1 MVAKLDALYYGD
13 NLVWLRNH
21 DIFVSDSIDLIYL
34 DPPFNSNAD
43 YNVIFNEP
51 SGEQSQAQIQAF
63 DDTWGWD
70 KEACSIA
77 LKELGM
83 AGGKPEVVD
92 YINWIANR
100 GDGFSKSTAA
110 YLSMMAIRLVELK
123 RILKTTGSIYLHCD
137 STASHYLKT
146 VMDTIFKPENF
157 RSEII
162 WRRTGSNSAAKR
174 FGPIHQ
180 TILYYVKSKKAP
192 YYPITLPYTKGYI
205 EDYFTEM
212 DENGRYRPVLL
223 TGTGIRHGD
232 SGNKWHDYN
241 PTSSG
246 RHWAIPDYLNQ
257 KYKEFSGKNLEEYPF
272 LERLDELDELGLI
285 HWGKK
290 EGGGV
295 PNYKYYLEDA
305 PGVLCQDIWAYQP
318 GTEGCVYGLPEQG
331 IDQDVKWL
339 STKDKER
346 LGYPTQ
352 KPEGLLNRIINSS
365 SKEGDVVLDP
375 FCGCGT
381 TIASA
386 QKLKRQWIGID
397 VTWLAIDKVEKRL
410 RESYG
415 NKIKKT
421 YYVKGQPVDVASA
434 RALAK
439 KNKKEF
445 EIWAISLV
453 QAAQREHDGGVDGLL
468 SIPESKKINTKV
480 IVQVKGGEN
489 LNPGMVRDLMGT
501 IEKEKAAIG
510 LLITLEEPTVGMNEI
525 ASHSEYYESPIWHK
539 KFHRIQ
545 IRTIEQIFENNL
557 FELPWG
563 ENPTNKAE
571 IAQEPNHQKPL
582 L

>member
-1 MVAKLDALYYGD
+1 MTNILNALYYGD
-13 NLVWLRNH
+13 NLTWLRNH
-21 DIFVSDSIDLIYL
+21 DIFPNDSVDLIYL
-34 DPPFNSNAD
+34 DPPFNSDAD

-51 SGEQSQAQIQAF
+51 SGEQSQAQIKAF

-70 KEACSIA
+70 KDACAVA

-92 YINWIANR
+92 YINWVASR

-110 YLSMMAIRLVELK
+110 YLSMMSIRLIEL
-123 RILKTTGSIYLHCD
+123 RRVLRQTGSIYLHCD
-137 STASHYLKT
+137 PTASHYLKT
-146 VMDTIFKPENF
+146 IMDTIFGADNF
-157 RSEII
+157 RSELI

-180 TILYYVKSKKAP
+180 TIFYYVKSKLAP
-192 YYPITLPYTKGYI
+192 YYPVALPYTKGYI

-212 DENGRYRPVLL
+212 DERGRYRPVLL
-223 TGTGIRHGD
+223 TGSGIRHGD
-232 SGNKWHDYN
+232 SGKKWRDYN

-246 RHWAIPDYLNQ
+246 RHWAIPDYLNN
-257 KYKEFSGKNLEEYPF
+257 KFKELTGKNLEEYPF
-272 LERLDELDELGLI
+272 LKRFDELDDLGLI

-331 IDQDVKWL
+331 IDQGVKWL

-346 LGYPTQ
+346 LGYQTQ
-352 KPEGLLNRIINSS
+352 KPEGLLDRIIKAS
-365 SKEGDVVLDP
+365 SKEGDLILDP

-386 QKLKRQWIGID
+386 QKLKRCWIGID

-410 RESYG
+410 KESYSD
-415 NKIKKT
+415 KIKKT
-421 YYVKGQPVDVASA
+421 YFVKGQPVDVASA

-453 QAAQREHDGGVDGLL
+453 EAAQREHDGGVDGLL
-468 SIPESKKINTKV
+468 SIPESKKNIAKV
-480 IVQVKGGEN
+480 VVQVKGGEN
-489 LNPGMVRDLMGT
+489 LNPGMVRDLIGT
-501 IEKEKAAIG
+501 IENEKAAIG
-510 LLITLEEPTVGMNEI
+510 LLITLEEPTAGMNEL
-525 ASHSEYYESPIWHK
+525 ANHSGFYESPIWHK
-539 KFHRIQ
+539 KFPRIQ
-545 IRTIEQIFENNL
+545 IRTVGQIFDGKF

-563 ENPTNKAE
+563 ENPANKAKLV
-571 IAQEPNHQKPL
+571 QEQKHQKPL

>member
-1 MVAKLDALYYGD
+1 MTKPNALYYGD
-13 NLVWLRNH
+13 NLNWLRNH
-21 DIFVSDSIDLIYL
+21 DIFPNNSVDLIYL
-34 DPPFNSNAD
+34 DPPFNSDAD

-70 KEACSIA
+70 KESCAIA
-77 LKELGM
+77 LKDLGM

-92 YINWIANR
+92 YINWVANR

-110 YLSMMAIRLVELK
+110 YLSMMAIRLIELRRVLNDK
-123 RILKTTGSIYLHCD
+123 GAIYLHCD
-137 STASHYLKT
+137 TAASHYLKN
-146 VMDTIFKPENF
+146 VMDVIFGATNF

-180 TILYYVKSKKAP
+180 TIFYYVKTKLAP
-192 YYPITLPYTKGYI
+192 YYPIALPYTKGYI
-205 EDYFTEM
+205 EDYFTEN
-212 DENGRYRPVLL
+212 DERGRYRPVLL
-223 TGTGIRHGD
+223 TGPGTRKGD
-232 SGNKWHDYN
+232 SGKKWRNYD

-246 RHWAIPDYLNQ
+246 RHWQPASYLYK
-257 KYKEFSGKNLEEYPF
+257 KYQILTKQDLAQFPF
-272 LERLDELDELGLI
+272 LERLDKLDEIGLV
-285 HWGKK
+285 HWGKEK
-290 EGGGV
+290 NIGV

-318 GTEGCVYGLPEQG
+318 GTEGCVYGQAKRG

-352 KPEGLLNRIINSS
+352 KPEGLLDRIIKAS
-365 SKEGDVVLDP
+365 SKEGDLVLDP

-381 TIASA
+381 SVSSA
-386 QKLKRQWIGID
+386 QKLKRNWIGID

-410 RESYG
+410 KETYG
-415 NKIKKT
+415 EKVKNT
-421 YYVKGQPVDVASA
+421 YAIKGQPTDLASA
-434 RALAK
+434 RALAE

-453 QAAQREHDGGVDGLL
+453 EAASREHDGGVDGLL
-468 SIPESKKINTKV
+468 SIPESKNKFTKV
-480 IVQVKGGEN
+480 IVQVKGGKT
-489 LNPGMVRDLMGT
+489 LIPGMVRDLKGT
-501 IEKEKAAIG
+501 VDNESAAIG
-510 LLITLEEPTVGMNEI
+510 LLITLEKPTEGMNDLAVHYGE
-525 ASHSEYYESPIWHK
+525 YESPIWDK
-539 KFHRIQ
+539 SFPIIQ
-545 IRTIEQIFENNL
+545 IRTISEL
-557 FELPWG
+557 FEGKNFLLPWG
-563 ENPTNKAE
+563 ERPEKKATFKE
-571 IAQEPNHQKPL
+571 ERNQRTL

>member
-1 MVAKLDALYYGD
+1 MTAINALYYGD
-13 NLVWLRNH
+13 NLTWLRDK
-21 DIFVSDSIDLIYL
+21 DIFPNDYVDMIYL

-51 SGEQSQAQIQAF
+51 SGEQSQAQIHAF

-70 KEACSIA
+70 QDACGIA
-77 LKELGM
+77 LMELGM

-92 YINWIANR
+92 FINWVAGR
-100 GDGFSKSTAA
+100 GDRYSRSTAA
-110 YLSMMAIRLVELK
+110 YLSMMAIRLVEL
-123 RILKTTGSIYLHCD
+123 RRVLKQTGSIYLHCD
-137 STASHYLKT
+137 PTASHYLK
-146 VMDTIFKPENF
+146 VIMDTIFGADNF

-174 FGPIHQ
+174 YGPIHQ
-180 TILYYVKSKKAP
+180 TIFYYVKSKQASYSP
-192 YYPITLPYTKGYI
+192 VAIPYTKGYI

-212 DENGRYRPVLL
+212 DEHGRYRPVLL
-223 TGTGIRHGD
+223 TGPGTRKGD
-232 SGNKWHDYN
+232 SGKQWRDYN

-246 RHWAIPDYLNQ
+246 RHWQPSSYLYT
-257 KYKEFSGKNLEEYPF
+257 KYNKLTGNDLAEYPL
-272 LERLDELDELGLI
+272 LERLDKLDELSLI

-318 GTEGCVYGLPEQG
+318 GTEGCVFGLPYEG
-331 IDQDVKWL
+331 IDQDIKWL

-352 KPEGLLNRIINSS
+352 KPEGLLDRIINSS
-365 SKEGDVVLDP
+365 SKKGEIVLDP

-386 QKLKRQWIGID
+386 QKSGRNWIGID

-410 RESYG
+410 KDSYG
-415 NKIKKT
+415 DKIIET
-421 YYVKGQPVDVASA
+421 YIVKGQPVDTGSA
-434 RALAK
+434 RALAEK
-439 KNKKEF
+439 DKKEF

-453 QAAQREHDGGVDGLL
+453 EAAPREHDGGVDGILT
-468 SIPESKKINTKV
+468 IPEDRKVSTKV
-480 IVQVKGGEN
+480 VVQVKGGKH
-489 LNPGMVRDLMGT
+489 LNPGMVRDLIGT
-501 IEKEKAAIG
+501 IENEKAAIG
-510 LLITLEEPTVGMNEI
+510 LMITLEEPTVGMIEL
-525 ASHSEYYESPIWHK
+525 AKHSGYYNSPIWDK
-539 KFHRIQ
+539 SFPRIQ
-545 IRTIEQIFENNL
+545 ILTVGEYFDGKR

-563 ENPTNKAE
+563 ESPTSKAKLV
-571 IAQEPNHQKPL
+571 QEQRRQKPL